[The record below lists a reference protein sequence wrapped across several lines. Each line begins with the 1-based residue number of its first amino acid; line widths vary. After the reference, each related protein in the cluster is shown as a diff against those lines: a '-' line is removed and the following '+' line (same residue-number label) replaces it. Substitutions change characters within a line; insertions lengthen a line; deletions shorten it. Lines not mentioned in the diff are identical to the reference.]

1 MFLRSSP
8 LRRPKGWCRQIALT
22 VLLALQGA
30 IAFSSLL
37 EPTEKGR
44 LGAHAEQQGA
54 VHQYQHDESTC
65 AVCSVRSLHASPAQ
79 SCAPV
84 VCERQHS
91 VAALDAPLVAA
102 IRVDPTTLPRAP
114 PQLS

>member
-1 MFLRSSP
+1 MFPRSGP
-8 LRRPKGWCRQIALT
+8 LRRPKGWCRQVALT

-30 IAFSSLL
+30 ISLSALL
-37 EPTEKGR
+37 EPTEKGWM
-44 LGAHAEQQGA
+44 GAHAEQQGA

-65 AVCSVRSLHASPAQ
+65 AVCSVRSLHPSPAQ
-79 SCAPV
+79 SCAPI

-91 VAALDAPLVAA
+91 VAALDAPA
-102 IRVDPTTLPRAP
+102 IPAVRVDPTTLPRAP